1 MKLSYKVFGLATT
14 VVSMG
19 ATVAISAI
27 IPSLATEKM
36 GPTYPVVEKDAIETI
51 TNKLK
56 EAQAQGKL
64 QELEKEALQRADQY
78 LMSPTPVTGIHQVEQ
93 ANIRYFD
100 PTWILDQDLFDDNG
114 NRIASKGTRVNPL
127 DVMPVTKQMFF
138 FDGRDDRQIA
148 KASELAEK
156 YGITFVPI
164 LVAGSWVET
173 SKKMNQAVYFDQQG
187 RLSERLTINSVPA
200 LVTQEG
206 KLMRIE
212 EMKP

>member
-1 MKLSYKVFGLATT
+1 
-14 VVSMG
+14 
-19 ATVAISAI
+19 
-27 IPSLATEKM
+27 
-36 GPTYPVVEKDAIETI
+36 
-51 TNKLK
+51 
-56 EAQAQGKL
+56 
-64 QELEKEALQRADQY
+64 
-78 LMSPTPVTGIHQVEQ
+78 
-93 ANIRYFD
+93 
-100 PTWILDQDLFDDNG
+100 
-114 NRIASKGTRVNPL
+114 
-127 DVMPVTKQMFF
+127 MPVTKQMFF